1 MRTWQS
7 FQKLYIGAHVSQY
20 FYFYTVSLC
29 FLYLACDQTYT
40 SLSGNIKSM
49 NYPGNYAN
57 NLYCKYLINSLQ
69 KPGYIISISFSDFD
83 ILYSDNCQDDVV
95 SVYDGETTSALL
107 LGNYC
112 GTTKPPT
119 LRSSGNKLLIVLK
132 SNAMANSKGFQLSY
146 QTGNLKAILSRKLQK
161 FGIFVQKRC

>member
-1 MRTWQS
+1 
-7 FQKLYIGAHVSQY
+7 
-20 FYFYTVSLC
+20 
-29 FLYLACDQTYT
+29 
-40 SLSGNIKSM
+40 M
-49 NYPGNYAN
+49 NYPGNYAS

-69 KPGYIISISFSDFD
+69 TPGYIITISFSDFD
-83 ILYSDNCQDDVV
+83 ILYSDNCQDDLV
-95 SVYDGETTSALL
+95 SVYDGGTTTAPL

-146 QTGNLKAILSRKLQK
+146 QTGNLHVCSTCHIASN
-161 FGIFVQKRC
+161 